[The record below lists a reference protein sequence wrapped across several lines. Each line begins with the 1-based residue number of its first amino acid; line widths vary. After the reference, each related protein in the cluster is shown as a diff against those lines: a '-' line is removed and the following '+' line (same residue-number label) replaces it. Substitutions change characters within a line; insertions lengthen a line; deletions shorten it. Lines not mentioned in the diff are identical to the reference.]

1 MGKGFSLTHFCLKI
15 IQSLKQV
22 NHKSRLIYSE
32 YILSPQKDKIWMQ
45 KALSLAE
52 KGLGY
57 ASPNPMVGCVI
68 VSSEGNIIGEGYHER
83 FGQAHAEV
91 NAVHAVKDEDLLK
104 DATVYV
110 TLEPCSHHGKTPP
123 CATMLANLPIKRVV
137 IAMKDPSPNV
147 NGDGI
152 KILNEKGIQ
161 TDVGLLQK
169 EAEKLNETWLHSLE
183 MHRPFVTLKIAQTA
197 DGYIAA
203 PNGDSKWISSKE
215 SRKLVHRWRSQLD
228 AVMVGR
234 NTAMLDNPSLTVRL
248 VEGRQPKRI
257 VIDGP
262 LELPRNLNL
271 FSDQFEEKTTIITYN
286 EKKLGEQGDPMLK
299 MLQSNY
305 FRGDFI
311 CVDQL
316 NGHVW
321 LKQALK
327 KLYEKG
333 TQSILVEG
341 GQQLSSAFIKA
352 GLVDRLQL
360 FISPKIL
367 GGGTKSV
374 MNLGVNRMEDI
385 VPFKDFEW
393 HRVGTD
399 MLLTANL

>member
-1 MGKGFSLTHFCLKI
+1 MSH
-15 IQSLKQV
+15 
-22 NHKSRLIYSE
+22 
-32 YILSPQKDKIWMQ
+32 QKDKIWMQ
-45 KALSLAE
+45 KALSIAE

-57 ASPNPMVGCVI
+57 VSPNPMVGCVI
-68 VSSEGNIIGEGYHER
+68 VSSEGNIIGKGFHER

-91 NAVHAVKDEDLLK
+91 NAVHSVKDEALLNG
-104 DATVYV
+104 ATVYV

-123 CATMLANLPIKRVV
+123 CADLLAQLPIKRVV
-137 IAMKDPSPNV
+137 IAMKDPSSKV
-147 NGDGI
+147 NGKGI
-152 KILNEKGIQ
+152 KILNDNGIQ
-161 TDVGLLQK
+161 TDIGLLQK
-169 EAEKLNETWLHSLE
+169 EAEKLNEAWIHSLE
-183 MHRPFVTLKIAQTA
+183 LQRPFVTLKIAQTA

-228 AVMVGR
+228 AVLVGR

-248 VEGRQPKRI
+248 VEGRQPNRI

-271 FSDQFEEKTTIITYN
+271 FSDQFEEKTTVITYN
-286 EKKLGEQGDPMLK
+286 ENKLGEQGDPMLK

-305 FRGDFI
+305 FRGEFI
-311 CVDQL
+311 IVDQL
-316 NGHVW
+316 NGHVR
-321 LKQALK
+321 LKQAFK
-327 KLYEKG
+327 KLYERG
-333 TQSILVEG
+333 THSILVEG
-341 GQQLSSAFIKA
+341 GQQLSSALLKA

-374 MNLGVNRMEDI
+374 MNLGINRMEDI

-393 HRVGTD
+393 NRIGTD

>member
-1 MGKGFSLTHFCLKI
+1 MS
-15 IQSLKQV
+15 
-22 NHKSRLIYSE
+22 
-32 YILSPQKDKIWMQ
+32 QKDKIWMQ

-57 ASPNPMVGCVI
+57 VSPNPMVGCVI
-68 VSSEGNIIGEGYHER
+68 VSAEGDIIGEGYHER

-91 NAVHAVKDEDLLK
+91 NAVHAVKDESLLK
-104 DATVYV
+104 GATAYV

-123 CATMLANLPIKRVV
+123 CATMLADLPLKRVV
-137 IAMKDPSPNV
+137 IAMKDPSTKV

-161 TDVGLLQK
+161 TDTGLLQK
-169 EAEKLNETWLHSLE
+169 EAEKLNEFWIHGIELK
-183 MHRPFVTLKIAQTA
+183 RPFITLKIAQTA

-203 PNGDSKWISSKE
+203 PNGDSKWVSCKD

-271 FSDQFEEKTTIITYN
+271 FSDQFEEKTTVITYN
-286 EKKLGEQGDPMLK
+286 KKKLGEEGDPMLK
-299 MLQSNY
+299 ILQTNY
-305 FRGDFI
+305 FRGETI
-311 CVDQL
+311 CVDQM

-321 LKQALK
+321 LKQAMK
-327 KLYEKG
+327 KLYEHDIH
-333 TQSILVEG
+333 SILVEG
-341 GQQLSSAFIKA
+341 GQQLSSALLKA

-385 VPFKDFEW
+385 VPFKDFDW
-393 HRVGTD
+393 NRVGTD